1 MVADRL
7 TQWRKGVEM
16 VEGILGR
23 LHASLLA
30 VMGDCNGEET
40 LTPVG
45 GVGLPFFVRARLQRH
60 CQSQHHPIT
69 ARTNPA

>member
-30 VMGDCNGEET
+30 DMGDCNGEET
-40 LTPVG
+40 VG
-45 GVGLPFFVRARLQRH
+45 TRCESAGQHAFLRGVGLPFFV
-60 CQSQHHPIT
+60 ST
-69 ARTNPA
+69 S